1 MPQDDEWPSY
11 YHHHPVLLLNKASG
25 RSNSLQQCRV
35 LDRRSMSTIFSSLF
49 CSLTLSLSLSL
60 YILYILC
67 VPFDL
72 TFSPLLLLLR
82 DVNDDLKKFL

>member
-1 MPQDDEWPSY
+1 MSGSGS
-11 YHHHPVLLLNKASG
+11 PVDVDN
-25 RSNSLQQCRV
+25 
-35 LDRRSMSTIFSSLF
+35 LF
-49 CSLTLSLSLSL
+49 KSFLFFDSLSLSL